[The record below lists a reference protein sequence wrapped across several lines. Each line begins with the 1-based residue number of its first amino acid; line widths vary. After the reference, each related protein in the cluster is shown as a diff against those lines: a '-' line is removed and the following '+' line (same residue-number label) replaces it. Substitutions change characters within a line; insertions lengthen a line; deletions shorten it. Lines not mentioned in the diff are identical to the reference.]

1 MQQFWQQLLSTT
13 FLVALLS
20 STVRL
25 AMPILLAGLGETFA
39 ERSGILNI
47 GIEGIML
54 IGAMAGL
61 IGSRVTGSPW
71 LGLVCGILAGMVMAL
86 LHAFLS
92 VTVVADQVVSGLSV
106 NILSLG
112 IAMFTFRSLY
122 GLAGQAVKAPGFDV
136 LPIPV
141 LSQLPVIG
149 PILFRQQALVYLG
162 LLLVPVA
169 YLVLFRTT
177 FGQQVTATGE
187 DPRAAESM
195 GVDALRTRYACVLVG
210 GATAGMAG
218 VFLSLG
224 ELRGF
229 SELMVAGRGF
239 IAVAVVMFGRWN
251 PVGALLAALLFGLA
265 DAFQLHLQAFSI
277 SNIPPQ
283 ALQALPYLVTVLAVV
298 SGIGRGFIPSA
309 LCVPY
314 RREQ

>member
-1 MQQFWQQLLSTT
+1 MEQFWQQLLSTT

-20 STVRL
+20 SCVRL
-25 AMPILLAGLGETFA
+25 AMPLLLAGLGETFA

-54 IGAMAGL
+54 MGAMVGFIGA
-61 IGSRVTGSPW
+61 RVTGNAW
-71 LGLVCGILAGMVMAL
+71 LGLLCGILAGMLMAS

-92 VTVVADQVVSGLSV
+92 VSVGADQVVSGLSV

-112 IAMFTFRSLY
+112 LSMFAFRSLY

-136 LPIPV
+136 LPIPG
-141 LSQLPVIG
+141 LSQLPLLG

-169 YLVLFRTT
+169 YFVLFRTT
-177 FGQQVTATGE
+177 FGQQITAAGE
-187 DPRAAESM
+187 DPLAAESM
-195 GVDALRTRYACVLVG
+195 GVDALRIRYACVLIG

-265 DAFQLHLQAFSI
+265 DALQIHLQAFSI
-277 SNIPPQ
+277 SSIPPH
-283 ALQALPYLVTVLAVV
+283 LLLSLPYLITLLAVV

-314 RREQ
+314 RREH